1 MNISI
6 SDTLQDFV
14 EQQVQLRGYGNS
26 SDYVRELIRKDQERQ
41 ALRGHLRASV
51 QMPVSRAGT
60 VYSAAL
66 QERILRRTQATM
78 E

>member
-6 SDTLQDFV
+6 SDALQDFV
-14 EQQVQLRGYGNS
+14 DQQVQLRGYGNS

-51 QMPVSRAGT
+51 HIPAARTGA

-66 QERILRRTQATM
+66 QERILRRTQAAV